1 MTCCTHLE
9 VRFQECGKK
18 EVCFGDCTWK
28 RKRSSWRRRETA
40 RSKKCA
46 VRFSLVRKNRVF
58 QKNYEDRCE
67 EAVEDGFSSRE
78 SMGGQAVGIAPTEK
92 VEPEEA
98 NGREQQARRNQFR
111 SHFLLFIEVN
121 RLEVEEEIPTKATLA
136 WAERVLREDGEKS
149 N

>member
-40 RSKKCA
+40 RSKKCGCEILTCQEKS
-46 VRFSLVRKNRVF
+46 SLSEKLH
-58 QKNYEDRCE
+58 EDRCE

-111 SHFLLFIEVN
+111 SHFYF
-121 RLEVEEEIPTKATLA
+121 
-136 WAERVLREDGEKS
+136 S
-149 N
+149 